1 MRWQVSLQ
9 YRLIPQNI
17 SSLYSEFNQNYEQVP
32 SGPWD
37 PGRTPGR
44 TGRLEQN
51 VQATLRRMMLM
62 MNSLELL
69 WNSRSLRSSMIGVPF
84 DMLPLEKV
92 ETILHQSHGNQA
104 KPAHSACKMCP
115 PQVLASIVHET
126 STSALL
132 K

>member
-1 MRWQVSLQ
+1 
-9 YRLIPQNI
+9 
-17 SSLYSEFNQNYEQVP
+17 
-32 SGPWD
+32 
-37 PGRTPGR
+37 
-44 TGRLEQN
+44 
-51 VQATLRRMMLM
+51 M

-84 DMLPLEKV
+84 DMLPLDKV

-115 PQVLASIVHET
+115 PQVLASIVHGT